1 MYIIVQR
8 CTMLYTIYK
17 FYGITIHV
25 QKIYTILQRIEIVVS
40 MSKGDKTPVDYDV
53 EKMWLEYS
61 KKNEME
67 TRKNLLN
74 LFYNTKREIGT
85 QYIKTVGESLDKV
98 APNHLK
104 EKDSRIRFFWD
115 TANEWDPKIEKNVKN
130 HLGNMKRIFD

>member
-1 MYIIVQR
+1 
-8 CTMLYTIYK
+8 
-17 FYGITIHV
+17 
-25 QKIYTILQRIEIVVS
+25 
-40 MSKGDKTPVDYDV
+40 MSKGEKNPVDHDV

-74 LFYNTKREIGT
+74 LFYNTKREIGA
-85 QYIKTVGESLDKV
+85 QYIKTMGESLDKV

-115 TANEWDPKIEKNVKN
+115 TANEWDPKIEKNVKE

>member
-1 MYIIVQR
+1 
-8 CTMLYTIYK
+8 MLYAIYK

-25 QKIYTILQRIEIVVS
+25 RKIYKILKHIAFLVS
-40 MSKGDKTPVDYDV
+40 MSKGEKNPVDHDV
-53 EKMWLEYS
+53 EKMWMEYS
-61 KKNEME
+61 QTNEME
-67 TRKNLLN
+67 IRKNLLN
-74 LFYNTKREIGT
+74 LFYDTKREIGT

-115 TANEWDPKIEKNVKN
+115 TANEWDPKIEKNVKD